1 MLSFCTILYDLKMS
15 FNDNSMAFLGRFPVQ
30 VIRRQLAI
38 QFEGGWP
45 LLPPAVCT
53 FSQRDT
59 RGFIR
64 AVQTIIEATQD
75 RGWFRH
81 NPPFVDHLTFYARLY
96 RAALECI
103 CGLHNGTAVTALSQT
118 LLRINPFDC
127 VDLYLL
133 DSTMTF
139 AGIFCE

>member
-1 MLSFCTILYDLKMS
+1 MSSNANYLSVLE
-15 FNDNSMAFLGRFPVQ
+15 RFTVD
-30 VIRRQLAI
+30 VIRNQLRI
-38 QFEGGWP
+38 QLQGGWQ
-45 LLPPAVCT
+45 LIPPAVCT

-64 AVQTIIEATQD
+64 AVRTIIEATQD
-75 RGWFRH
+75 RGWFRL
-81 NPPFVDHLTFYARLY
+81 NPCFVDHLTFYARLY

-103 CGLHNGTAVTALSQT
+103 CGLHNATAVTALSQT